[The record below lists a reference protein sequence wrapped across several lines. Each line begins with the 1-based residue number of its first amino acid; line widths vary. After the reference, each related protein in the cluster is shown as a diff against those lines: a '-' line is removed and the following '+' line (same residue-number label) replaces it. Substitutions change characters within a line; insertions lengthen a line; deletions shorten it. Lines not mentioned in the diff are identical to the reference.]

1 MNKSKISI
9 SEKSIKYLII
19 CLGIVAFVILIG
31 IVPLYRSNINMN
43 KDINKLQYQIEEQKG
58 LASIYSMLTKS
69 ISSKELVVL
78 PNPPK
83 TVLPLRD
90 ANKFQDA
97 FKDLARKSGL
107 TTVSL
112 TPDLTSLAS
121 SSAYLLHNA
130 VVKGEFVNLRK
141 MLIGLGNISYIDK
154 IDEIIIRQ
162 QSDAMEFK
170 IKIWIAISR

>member
-1 MNKSKISI
+1 
-9 SEKSIKYLII
+9 
-19 CLGIVAFVILIG
+19 
-31 IVPLYRSNINMN
+31 MN

-69 ISSKELVVL
+69 ISSKELIVL
-78 PNPPK
+78 PNPTK

-154 IDEIIIRQ
+154 IDEIIIQQ

>member
-1 MNKSKISI
+1 MNKFKVNIP
-9 SEKSIKYLII
+9 EKSVKYLII
-19 CLGIVAFVILIG
+19 CSGIVFLVILLG
-31 IVPLYRSNINMN
+31 IVPLYRSNINVN
-43 KDINKLQYQIEEQKG
+43 KDINKLQYQIAEQKG
-58 LASIYSMLTKS
+58 LASIYAMLTKS
-69 ISSKELVVL
+69 ISPKELVVL

-90 ANKFQDA
+90 ANKFQET
-97 FKDLARKSGL
+97 FKDLARKSSL
-107 TTVSL
+107 MTVSL

-121 SSAYLLHNA
+121 SSNYLLHNA

-154 IDEIIIRQ
+154 IEEIIIQ
-162 QSDAMEFK
+162 QQPDTMEFK